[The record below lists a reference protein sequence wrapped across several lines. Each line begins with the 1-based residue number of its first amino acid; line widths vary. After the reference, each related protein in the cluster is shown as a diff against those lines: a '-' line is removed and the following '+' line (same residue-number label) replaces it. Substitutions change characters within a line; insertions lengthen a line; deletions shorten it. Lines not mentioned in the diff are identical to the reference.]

1 MTDVLVVAE
10 LIDGGLRKT
19 TLSAIS
25 AARTIAQGTGGAFD
39 VLAIGEG
46 AKKAAGE
53 VAGSARARCS
63 PRRSRAAT
71 APRPTQP
78 RSPQLGKGYG
88 VVVATASTYGKDL
101 LPRVAAQARRGPRQ
115 RHLEGER
122 RGRQAHVQAP
132 DVRRQRVRD
141 AGSHHAHPGR
151 HRAPVRV
158 RAAAAERRR
167 ERGRRA
173 RGRSPIRPPSK
184 VEFVSIESVKS
195 ARPELAEAR
204 IVVSGGRALKSAENF
219 KTVLEPLVDAFGAAM
234 GASRAACDAGYVP
247 NDLQVGQTG
256 KVVAPKLYVAVGISG
271 AIQHLAG
278 MKGSK
283 VIVAMNKDKE
293 APIAQVA
300 DYFLVA
306 DLFKVV
312 PELTEAVKKAQAPTW
327 CSDAPAR
334 EQNQQRAGPRGL
346 APSRF
351 GGLARHA
358 PTPWSGHGGPIRHEK
373 PG

>member
-10 LIDGGLRKT
+10 LADGGLRKT

-25 AARTIAQGTGGAFD
+25 VARTIAQGTGGAFD

-46 AKKAAGE
+46 SKKAAQE
-53 VAGSARARCS
+53 VGAFGARKVLASEIAGGYRAEAY
-63 PRRSRAAT
+63 AAT
-71 APRPTQP
+71 VAAA
-78 RSPQLGKGYG
+78 SKGYA

-101 LPRVAAQARRGPRQ
+101 LPRVAAKLGAGVASDISKVLVEGGKVQYKRPVYAGNVYATLEVNTPVQVVTVRQ
-115 RHLEGER
+115 SEFETAEPSGGSSAVEEF
-122 RGRQAHVQAP
+122 AVVADP
-132 DVRRQRVRD
+132 A
-141 AGSHHAHPGR
+141 AG
-151 HRAPVRV
+151 
-158 RAAAAERRR
+158 
-167 ERGRRA
+167 
-173 RGRSPIRPPSK
+173 K
-184 VEFVSIESVKS
+184 VEFVGIEEVKS
-195 ARPELAEAR
+195 TRPELAEAS

-234 GASRAACDAGYVP
+234 GASRAACDAGLVP

-283 VIVAMNKDKE
+283 VIVAVNKDKE

-300 DYFLVA
+300 DYFLVG

-312 PELTEAVKKAQAPTW
+312 PELTAAVKKA
-327 CSDAPAR
+327 
-334 EQNQQRAGPRGL
+334 RG
-346 APSRF
+346 
-351 GGLARHA
+351 
-358 PTPWSGHGGPIRHEK
+358 
-373 PG
+373 

>member
-39 VLAIGEG
+39 VLAIGAG
-46 AKKAAGE
+46 AKKAASE
-53 VAGSARARCS
+53 VAGFGARKVLATEIAGGYRVEAYA
-63 PRRSRAAT
+63 PTVAQAAKNY
-71 APRPTQP
+71 A
-78 RSPQLGKGYG
+78 
-88 VVVATASTYGKDL
+88 VVVTTASTYGKDL
-101 LPRVAAQARRGPRQ
+101 LPRLAGKLNAGVASDISKVSVEGGKVLYKRPVYAGNAYATVEVTTPIQLVSVRQ
-115 RHLEGER
+115 SEFE
-122 RGRQAHVQAP
+122 
-132 DVRRQRVRD
+132 
-141 AGSHHAHPGR
+141 
-151 HRAPVRV
+151 
-158 RAAAAERRR
+158 AAAPSGGA
-167 ERGRRA
+167 
-173 RGRSPIRPPSK
+173 SPIEELAAVADPAASK
-184 VEFVSIESVKS
+184 IEFVSLESVKS
-195 ARPELAEAR
+195 TRPELAEAST
-204 IVVSGGRALKSAENF
+204 VVSGGRALKSSENF

-283 VIVAMNKDKE
+283 YIVAVNKDKE

-306 DLFKVV
+306 DLFKAV
-312 PELTEAVKKAQAPTW
+312 PELTEAVKKAKA
-327 CSDAPAR
+327 
-334 EQNQQRAGPRGL
+334 AG
-346 APSRF
+346 
-351 GGLARHA
+351 
-358 PTPWSGHGGPIRHEK
+358 
-373 PG
+373 